1 MHKFGR
7 IFLPIAIILMLLAIT
22 AGLERGGLHSTNL
35 NLVHPLGNLHFLIFF
50 AGFFGTLLS
59 VESAV
64 GQGKKLLFL
73 IPATIIVGLI
83 LYIATGFWLLLV
95 AGSLAFSIPSII
107 VFKTRRE
114 YITFLLACFLFAL
127 GTILYVFDFYYPS
140 AIAYIYF
147 LTFYILAER
156 LELAKI
162 VGADKRSF
170 RHFLSN
176 EIIVVGLVFFSIY
189 DAFIA
194 LRILGAVVFL
204 LTFWFFSN
212 DLARKTIKTREP
224 AKYSAIAMLSGYFWL
239 AFGNLLF
246 LISPS
251 TFWGEGIHSI
261 TLGFVFSMVFAHA
274 PIIFPN
280 VGKFKF
286 IFSKILYIPFLLLHI
301 SIMLRVLS
309 YLLPTI
315 KTISLHLNYSSIILF
330 FVTFFILV
338 VRSKAKSAKSIA

>member
-1 MHKFGR
+1 
-7 IFLPIAIILMLLAIT
+7 
-22 AGLERGGLHSTNL
+22 
-35 NLVHPLGNLHFLIFF
+35 
-50 AGFFGTLLS
+50 
-59 VESAV
+59 
-64 GQGKKLLFL
+64 
-73 IPATIIVGLI
+73 
-83 LYIATGFWLLLV
+83 
-95 AGSLAFSIPSII
+95 
-107 VFKTRRE
+107 
-114 YITFLLACFLFAL
+114 
-127 GTILYVFDFYYPS
+127 
-140 AIAYIYF
+140 
-147 LTFYILAER
+147 
-156 LELAKI
+156 
-162 VGADKRSF
+162 
-170 RHFLSN
+170 
-176 EIIVVGLVFFSIY
+176 
-189 DAFIA
+189 
-194 LRILGAVVFL
+194 
-204 LTFWFFSN
+204 
-212 DLARKTIKTREP
+212 
-224 AKYSAIAMLSGYFWL
+224 
-239 AFGNLLF
+239 

>member
-7 IFLPIAIILMLLAIT
+7 IFLPISIVLMLLAIT

-64 GQGKKLLFL
+64 GQRKRILFF
-73 IPATIIVGLI
+73 IPATIILGLI
-83 LYIATGFWLLLV
+83 LYITTGVWFLFV
-95 AGSLAFSIPSII
+95 AGSIAFSIPSII
-107 VFKTRRE
+107 VYRSRRE
-114 YITFLLACFLFAL
+114 YITFVLACFLFAV
-127 GTILYVFDFYYPS
+127 GAILYVFNFYYPS

-147 LTFYILAER
+147 LVFYILSER

-162 VGADKRSF
+162 VGANKRSF
-170 RHFLSN
+170 RHFLAN
-176 EIIVVGLVFFSIY
+176 EIIVVGLVFFSVY
-189 DAFIA
+189 YAYLA

-204 LTFWFFSN
+204 LTFWFIRN
-212 DLARKTIKTREP
+212 DLARRTLRSREP
-224 AKYSAIAMLSGYFWL
+224 AKYSAVAMLFGYFWL

-246 LISPS
+246 FISPS

-280 VGKFKF
+280 VGMFKF
-286 IFSKILYIPFLLLHI
+286 YFSKILYYPLALLHI
-301 SIMLRVLS
+301 SVATRFVSHIF
-309 YLLPTI
+309 PKI
-315 KTISLHLNYSSIILF
+315 KPLALYFNFFAIIF
-330 FVTFFILV
+330 FFAIFIALV
-338 VRSKAKSAKSIA
+338 VRSKRESIK